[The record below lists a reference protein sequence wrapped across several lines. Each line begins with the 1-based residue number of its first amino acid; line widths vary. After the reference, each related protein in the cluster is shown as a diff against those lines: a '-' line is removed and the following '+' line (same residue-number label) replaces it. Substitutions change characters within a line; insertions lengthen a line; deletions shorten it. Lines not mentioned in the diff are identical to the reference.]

1 MVPDVGH
8 TVGVKRGTAI
18 RHLVE
23 MAEVATEQLRL
34 GRTPIGW
41 PLTEM
46 WVAGALL
53 ESSDEIDHGTIV
65 LMIDLPPDELPWL
78 AAHPTAEWVGE
89 QLRLGKRPMLW
100 SYRPAA
106 WPAWTYRNQRVAR
119 FWSASNGIESG
130 LIDEL
135 RSGVVSGLVDPDRA
149 ELVEQVGVELEVS
162 KAHLR
167 SILAQYWDHA
177 WRRNNRSHTSPE
189 DQLWRAAT
197 AVTELEDALTEFG
210 RSRAASTTR
219 SSELGPIA
227 QGPCALH
234 FGVIFRSWLGAAPG
248 TNPVVSPVPEAALRR
263 TVVSATECPD
273 VHSRSIAGC
282 SRSTESSRWDSWPV
296 AQTTVAV
303 REDRPLSRSC

>member
-1 MVPDVGH
+1 MRPAGAVRGIITVPDVGH
-8 TVGVKRGTAI
+8 TVDVKQGTAI

-53 ESSDEIDHGTIV
+53 ESSDEIDHGTVV

-106 WPAWTYRNQRVAR
+106 WPAWTYRDQRVAR

-135 RSGVVSGLVDPDRA
+135 RSGVVSGLIEPGRA

-167 SILAQYWDHA
+167 SILAQYWDHD
-177 WRRNNRSHTSPE
+177 WRRNNRNHTSPE

-197 AVTELEDALTEFG
+197 AVTELEDAHSEFG
-210 RSRAASTTR
+210 
-219 SSELGPIA
+219 G
-227 QGPCALH
+227 
-234 FGVIFRSWLGAAPG
+234 
-248 TNPVVSPVPEAALRR
+248 
-263 TVVSATECPD
+263 
-273 VHSRSIAGC
+273 
-282 SRSTESSRWDSWPV
+282 
-296 AQTTVAV
+296 
-303 REDRPLSRSC
+303 